1 MPRQRFSQ
9 LCFLFLIVC
18 LGIVACDMPVS
29 GISPAQARFQ
39 RYSLEDGLSQSTVW
53 CVLQDQ
59 RGFLWVGTND
69 GLNRFDGY
77 GFTIYRNQARDPFSL
92 ANNDVMTLCEDR
104 QGMLWIGTHNGLCRY
119 DREHDRF
126 ETFRHSVDDLH
137 SISGNNIRTLYEDH
151 AGRLWIGTFD
161 GGLSR
166 FDPQTRK
173 FERFLQDDPKAE
185 IVDIAEDPSGNLW
198 LGCLEDGIRVFNPAT
213 QEITA
218 YRPEPKNP
226 ASLSHLKVTTL
237 CADQAGNIWVGT
249 DGGGVCRFDQTTK
262 KFQVYRAKTSDLNSL
277 SVDRIWTVYSDRKG
291 QVWVGTWGGG
301 LCRYLPE
308 KNGFLAYQNHPQN
321 PGSLSS
327 NIVWAIYEDRA
338 GLLWVG
344 TFGGGL
350 CCFDPN
356 LQRFVTFSHDP
367 QNPRSLPS
375 NNVFSFAE
383 DRNRGI
389 WVGTFEGGLSNFDPA
404 TGTVT
409 TYRHKDGDPR
419 SLPNDNVWSI
429 CPDSQGNLWVA
440 TYNGGLSRFDLTS
453 RTFTSF
459 ANDPNRPS
467 GLPGNDT
474 RLVFC
479 SRDGTVWVGV
489 RGFGLG
495 RFDPERNECISLAAE
510 IPGLPD
516 FKEARVVYEDQA
528 GTFWLGSEIGLLAID
543 RARKT
548 FEWFSH
554 KPEDTLSLCSN
565 LVWSVTEAPNGLLWI
580 GTKDGLSCFDRAQ
593 RVFYSFRET
602 EGLPNNAVYGI
613 LPDGAGNIWIS
624 TNVGLSRLTPKQD
637 AGRWTIRVWNF
648 DVGDGLQSNEFNM
661 GASLKTSDGQMLFGG
676 VNGLNLFDPAKI
688 VKSEYLPPVVITG
701 FRKFNQLVKLDSAI
715 TEIKDI
721 EINYKDNFISFEFA
735 GLSFSNPGKNQYL
748 FQLEGFNEDWIPA
761 GGQRVATFTNLDGGE
776 YTFRV
781 KASNQ
786 DGVWNE
792 TGAQI
797 RIRVIPPIWK
807 TKWAYF
813 FYIFGG
819 SGLIYGGVR
828 YRLKRLERQNRELE
842 QKVAERT
849 AALDLANTELAQK
862 VDQLDLANQ
871 ETERKNQELDQ
882 KVIELNRKNEELIA
896 SQQRADRIFSALAEA
911 LPGTVL
917 EGKYRLE
924 EKIGSGGFGA
934 VFRAIHL
941 ALNRTVAVKV
951 FRPSRGNDSAEAVER
966 FRLEGVSASRVNHPN
981 AISVL
986 DSGISTEGIA
996 YLVMELLSGHSLA
1009 AELKRSKILSIQ
1021 RTAQILTPICAA
1033 LAEAHRI
1040 GIVHRDIKPDN
1051 IFLHRAPEGEI
1062 VKVVDFGIAKL
1073 VEDDSSGE
1081 YQHLTATGGIVG
1093 TPVYMSPERW
1103 GNRPYDGRSD
1113 VYSLG
1118 IMVFQMLTG
1127 KLPFVAESNSMVN
1140 LVMAHMNKKPP
1151 TIREFNPAIPEKIE
1165 AVVMQTL
1172 EKDPDQ
1178 RPTAREF
1185 AERFEAV
1192 LETLIHQQDE
1202 ATRKLDSGFQQI
1214 WGMGHTTAH
1223 EFGQRSTAPDVPKI
1237 QTSAYS
1243 EATLAETQIE
1253 NSMESPT
1260 FVELSGEHQT
1270 VDDIRYTGS
1279 SGDHP
1284 TVVDAQDLVAS
1295 PGDCETVAEKIELPK
1310 PSAKPL
1316 FSQGSET
1323 VEGPIEAFRPKPAK
1337 PPSFDTVEGPVENF
1351 RAQPVVP
1358 QTLKPG
1364 HGIKRDIQ
1372 SDSSPES
1379 PSDFPTIG

>member
-1 MPRQRFSQ
+1 MPRQRFPQ
-9 LCFLFLIVC
+9 LCFSFLLAC
-18 LGIVACDMPVS
+18 MGMVACGVPVL
-29 GISPAQARFQ
+29 GNVPTQARFQ

-53 CVLQDQ
+53 CVVQDQ

-77 GFTIYRNQARDPFSL
+77 GFTIYRNQASDPFSL
-92 ANNDVMTLCEDR
+92 ANNDVMALCEDH
-104 QGMLWIGTHNGLCRY
+104 QGTLWIGTHNGLCRY

-126 ETFRHSVDDLH
+126 ETFRHSPDDSN
-137 SISGNNIRTLYEDH
+137 SISGNNIRSLYEDH
-151 AGRLWIGTFD
+151 SGRLWIGTFD
-161 GGLSR
+161 GKLSR
-166 FDPQTRK
+166 FNPQTRT
-173 FERFLQDDPKAE
+173 FERFLQDDPNAE
-185 IVDIAEDPSGNLW
+185 IVGITEDSAGNLW
-198 LGCLEDGIRVFNPAT
+198 LGCMEDGLRILNPAT
-213 QEITA
+213 RAVTS
-218 YRPEPKNP
+218 YRPEPQNP
-226 ASLSHLKVTTL
+226 NSLSHLKVTAL
-237 CADQAGNIWVGT
+237 CTDQQGRIWVGT
-249 DGGGVCRFDQTTK
+249 DGGGVCQFDQTTK
-262 KFQVYRAKTSDLNSL
+262 SFQVFRANPKAPTGL
-277 SVDRIWTVYSDRKG
+277 SVDRIWTIYSDRKG
-291 QVWVGTWGGG
+291 QIWVGTWGGG

-308 KNGFLAYQNHPQN
+308 QNGFLAYQNHPQRLN
-321 PGSLSS
+321 SLSS

-338 GLLWVG
+338 GLLWIG

-350 CCFDPN
+350 CCYDPN
-356 LQRFVTFSHDP
+356 LQRFPTFSSDP
-367 QNPRSLPS
+367 EDPKSLPS
-375 NNVFSFAE
+375 NNIFAFAE
-383 DRNRGI
+383 DPDRNV
-389 WVGTFEGGLSNFDPA
+389 WVGTFEGGLSKFDPA
-404 TGTVT
+404 TGQVT
-409 TYRHKDGDPR
+409 TYRHKDGDAR

-429 CPDSQGNLWVA
+429 CPDRQGHLWLA
-440 TYNGGLSRFDLTS
+440 TFNGGLSQFDLTS
-453 RTFTSF
+453 QTCTSF
-459 ANDPNRPS
+459 ASNPKFPN

-495 RFDPERNECISLAAE
+495 RFLPERNEFIPIASE
-510 IPGLPD
+510 IPGLPSL
-516 FKEARVVYEDQA
+516 KEARALYEDQA
-528 GTFWLGSEIGLLAID
+528 GILWLGSELGLIAID
-543 RARKT
+543 RTRKT

-554 KPEDTLSLCSN
+554 NPNDSLSLCSN

-580 GTKDGLSCFDRAQ
+580 GTKDGLSCFDRTQ
-593 RVFYSFRET
+593 RVFYSFREA

-613 LPDGAGNIWIS
+613 LPDSAGNIWIS
-624 TNVGLSRLTPKQD
+624 TNVGLSRLTPKLE
-637 AGRWTIRVWNF
+637 AGRWSVKTWNF

-661 GASLKTSDGQMLFGG
+661 GASLKTSDGKMLFGG
-676 VNGLNLFDPAKI
+676 VNGFNLFDPAQI
-688 VKSEYLPPVVITG
+688 QRNEYLPPVVVTA
-701 FRKFNQLVKLDSAI
+701 FRKFNSLVKLETAI
-715 TEIKDI
+715 SETRDI

-735 GLSFSNPGKNQYL
+735 GLSFSNAGKNQYA
-748 FQLEGFNEDWIPA
+748 FKLEGFNEDWIPA
-761 GGQRVATFTNLDGGE
+761 GSHRVATYTNLDGGD
-776 YTFRV
+776 YVFRV
-781 KASNQ
+781 KASNH

-792 TGAQI
+792 TGAQL

-807 TKWAYF
+807 TRWAYF

-819 SGLIYGGVR
+819 SALMYGGVR

-849 AALDLANTELAQK
+849 AALDEANTELAHK

-882 KVIELNRKNEELIA
+882 KVLELNRKNEELIA

-934 VFRAIHL
+934 VFRATHL
-941 ALNRTVAVKV
+941 ALNRMVAVKV

-996 YLVMELLSGHSLA
+996 YLVMELLNGHSLA
-1009 AELKRSKILSIQ
+1009 TELKRNKILSLQ
-1021 RTAQILTPICAA
+1021 RTAQILTPVCAA

-1073 VEDDSSGE
+1073 VEEDPGGE

-1151 TIREFNPAIPEKIE
+1151 TIREYNSAIPEKVE

-1185 AERFEAV
+1185 AERFESV
-1192 LETLIHQQDE
+1192 LEILVHQQGE
-1202 ATRKLDSGFQQI
+1202 ATRKFDSGFQQI
-1214 WGMGHTTAH
+1214 WGMGQTTAH

-1243 EATLAETQIE
+1243 EVTLAETQIE
-1253 NSMESPT
+1253 NPMESPT
-1260 FVELSGEHQT
+1260 FVELPGDQQT
-1270 VDDIRYTGS
+1270 VDDIRHTGNG
-1279 SGDHP
+1279 GDYP
-1284 TVVDAQDLVAS
+1284 TVVDAQDIVAS
-1295 PGDCETVAEKIELPK
+1295 SGDSETIVEKLELPK
-1310 PSAKPL
+1310 PTAKPL
-1316 FSQGSET
+1316 FSHGSET
-1323 VEGPIEAFRPKPAK
+1323 VEGPIEGFPPKPAQ
-1337 PPSFDTVEGPVENF
+1337 PPSFDTVEGPVEKF
-1351 RAQPVVP
+1351 RAQPVAP

>member
-1 MPRQRFSQ
+1 MPRQRFPEF
-9 LCFLFLIVC
+9 CFLFLIGC
-18 LGIVACDMPVS
+18 LGIVACGVPVL
-29 GISPAQARFQ
+29 GNVPAQARFQ

-53 CVLQDQ
+53 CVLQDR

-77 GFTIYRNQARDPFSL
+77 GFTIYRNQARDSFSL
-92 ANNDVMTLCEDR
+92 ANNDVMALCEDR
-104 QGMLWIGTHNGLCRY
+104 QGTLWIGTHQGLCRY

-126 ETFRHSVDDLH
+126 ETFQHSANDQQ
-137 SISGNNIRTLYEDH
+137 SISGNNIRTLYEDR

-166 FDPQTRK
+166 FDPQTQK

-185 IVDIAEDPSGNLW
+185 IVDIVEDSSGNVW
-198 LGCLEDGIRVFNPAT
+198 LGCSEDGIRIFNPVT
-213 QEITA
+213 HRVTV
-218 YRPEPKNP
+218 YRPEVQNP
-226 ASLSHLKVTTL
+226 ASLSHLKITAL

-249 DGGGVCRFDQTTK
+249 DGGGVCRFDQATQQ
-262 KFQVYRAKTSDLNSL
+262 FQVYRAKAGEFNSI
-277 SVDRIWTVYSDRKG
+277 SVDRIWTIYTDRKG

-308 KNGFLAYQNHPQN
+308 QNGFIAYQNQPQN

-356 LQRFVTFSHDP
+356 LQRFSTFSHDP
-367 QNPRSLPS
+367 QNPKSLPS
-375 NNVFSFAE
+375 NNVFCFAE
-383 DRNRGI
+383 DRNQGI
-389 WVGTFEGGLSNFDPA
+389 WAGTFEGGLSNFDPI
-404 TGTVT
+404 TGNVT
-409 TYRHKDGDPR
+409 TYRHKDSDPR
-419 SLPNDNVWSI
+419 SLPNDNVWSV
-429 CPDSQGNLWVA
+429 CPDGQGHLWIA
-440 TYNGGLSRFDLTS
+440 TFNGGLSLFDLTS
-453 RTFTSF
+453 RTCTNF
-459 ANDPNRPS
+459 ASNPKSPN
-467 GLPGNDT
+467 GLPGNDI

-495 RFDPERNECISLAAE
+495 RFLPERNEFIPLASE
-510 IPGLPD
+510 IPGLPGL
-516 FKEARVVYEDQA
+516 KEARALYEDQA
-528 GTFWLGSEIGLLAID
+528 GRLWLGSELGLIVID
-543 RARKT
+543 RTRKT
-548 FEWFSH
+548 FENFLHNPNDS
-554 KPEDTLSLCSN
+554 LSLCSN

-613 LPDGAGNIWIS
+613 LPDDAGNIWIS
-624 TNVGLSRLTPKQD
+624 TNVGLSRLTPKRE

-661 GASLKTSDGQMLFGG
+661 GASLKTSDGTMLFGG
-676 VNGLNLFDPAKI
+676 VNGFNLFDPAKI
-688 VKSEYLPPVVITG
+688 VKSEYLPPVVVTG
-701 FRKFNQLVKLDSAI
+701 FRKFNSLVKLETAI
-715 TEIKDI
+715 SETREL

-748 FQLEGFNEDWIPA
+748 FKLEGFNEDWIPA
-761 GGQRVATFTNLDGGE
+761 GGQRVATYTNLDGGD
-776 YTFRV
+776 YVFRV
-781 KASNQ
+781 KASNH

-792 TGAQI
+792 TGAEI

-819 SGLIYGGVR
+819 SWLIYGGVR

-842 QKVAERT
+842 HKVAERT
-849 AALDLANTELAQK
+849 AALDQANTELAQK

-934 VFRAIHL
+934 VFRATHL

-1009 AELKRSKILSIQ
+1009 AELKRNKILSLQ
-1021 RTAQILTPICAA
+1021 RTAQILTPVCAA

-1073 VEDDSSGE
+1073 VEEDPGGE

-1093 TPVYMSPERW
+1093 TPVYMAPERW

-1151 TIREFNPAIPEKIE
+1151 MIREYNSAIPEKVE
-1165 AVVMQTL
+1165 AIVMQTL
-1172 EKDPDQ
+1172 VKDPDQ

-1192 LETLIHQQDE
+1192 LETLAKQQDE
-1202 ATRKLDSGFQQI
+1202 ATRKLDSGFQQV

-1243 EATLAETQIE
+1243 EVTLAETQIE
-1253 NSMESPT
+1253 NPIESPT
-1260 FVELSGEHQT
+1260 FVELPGDQQT
-1270 VDDIRYTGS
+1270 VDDIRHTGNG
-1279 SGDHP
+1279 GDYP
-1284 TVVDAQDLVAS
+1284 TVVDGSDIPVP
-1295 PGDCETVAEKIELPK
+1295 PGDSETIAEKIELPK
-1310 PSAKPL
+1310 PTAKPV
-1316 FSQGSET
+1316 FSHGSET
-1323 VEGPIEAFRPKPAK
+1323 VEGPIEGFASKPAK

-1351 RAQPVVP
+1351 RVQPVAP

-1372 SDSSPES
+1372 SDSSLES